1 MSKRETRKIY
11 YMKKLGLVLSL
22 FILVSYNHTA
32 DPMVVEIPQSNELV
46 VDVVNTSKVN
56 AGDID
61 DLINAMIW
69 VESRGDDSAYCKRE
83 EAVGCLQIRPIMLRE
98 CNRILE
104 LKNST
109 KRYTLLDR
117 WARDKSIEI
126 FHVVN
131 QYYNKTNSYEAI
143 ARSWNGGP
151 TWAQKSNTKK
161 YWRKVQRKL
170 KKSSNENEYSS
181 NWLTQI

>member
-1 MSKRETRKIY
+1 MRKLLLFTLI
-11 YMKKLGLVLSL
+11 LLSVSCDTYNRL
-22 FILVSYNHTA
+22 EAVILSELT
-32 DPMVVEIPQSNELV
+32 PTTELV
-46 VDVVNTSKVN
+46 DSLQIPNTPTYELNV
-56 AGDID
+56 AP
-61 DLINAMIW
+61 LIEAMIW
-69 VESRGDDSAYCKRE
+69 VESKGDDSAYCKRE

-126 FHVVN
+126 FHIVN

-161 YWRKVQRKL
+161 YWRKVHRKL
-170 KKSSNENEYSS
+170 TKLTKENEYSS
-181 NWLTQI
+181 NRFAQI